1 MYCSLYCLYDSRG
14 TIYILSIDS
23 RALAHFSLRL
33 VRLIQFSRRDKH
45 TEYRVES
52 TSVFFT
58 TACFDAVLLVAR
70 RGCKMDLT
78 TSSHRLRRTI
88 FPSRNTQHYSIV
100 QSPDSRVEFSP
111 SLLDTCSAST
121 VEYVVR
127 RTLENYLRVLNSFL
141 LSTSHNHIHN
151 SHLLSKHNSTWNN
164 IEVPIRSGNAT
175 TMNHQG
181 ERNIGSGH
189 KERWRKIM
197 KTREEM
203 QTRTLQDTITIK

>member
-1 MYCSLYCLYDSRG
+1 MQDGFNNLLAPLEKNYLSLSQHTTLLNSSISR
-14 TIYILSIDS
+14 
-23 RALAHFSLRL
+23 
-33 VRLIQFSRRDKH
+33 
-45 TEYRVES
+45 
-52 TSVFFT
+52 
-58 TACFDAVLLVAR
+58 
-70 RGCKMDLT
+70 
-78 TSSHRLRRTI
+78 
-88 FPSRNTQHYSIV
+88 
-100 QSPDSRVEFSP
+100 DSRVEFSP

-151 SHLLSKHNSTWNN
+151 NHLLSKHNSTWNN

-175 TMNHQG
+175 MMNHQG